1 MKKII
6 ALLLVLMLTMTIFVA
21 CTKEPETQDP
31 SNDPG
36 TEETPDSGNNGEEN
50 PEDEEINHDSVG
62 GLENTNQH
70 DGAGTELPIVPIQ

>member
-21 CTKEPETQDP
+21 CTNDPEPENP
-31 SNDPG
+31 STDPG
-36 TEETPDSGNNGEEN
+36 TTDQTPGGEN
-50 PEDEEINHDSVG
+50 PGDEEPEEIVHDNVG

>member
-21 CTKEPETQDP
+21 CTKDPETEDP
-31 SNDPG
+31 KDPG
-36 TEETPDSGNNGEEN
+36 TTDQTPGGEN
-50 PEDEEINHDSVG
+50 PDDEEPEEIVHDNVG

>member
-21 CTKEPETQDP
+21 CTNDPETEDP
-31 SNDPG
+31 SKDPG
-36 TEETPDSGNNGEEN
+36 TTDQTPGGEN
-50 PEDEEINHDSVG
+50 PGDEEPEEIVHDNVG

>member
-21 CTKEPETQDP
+21 CTKDPETQDP
-31 SNDPG
+31 SKDPG
-36 TEETPDSGNNGEEN
+36 TEQTPGGETPD
-50 PEDEEINHDSVG
+50 DEEPEEIEHDSVG